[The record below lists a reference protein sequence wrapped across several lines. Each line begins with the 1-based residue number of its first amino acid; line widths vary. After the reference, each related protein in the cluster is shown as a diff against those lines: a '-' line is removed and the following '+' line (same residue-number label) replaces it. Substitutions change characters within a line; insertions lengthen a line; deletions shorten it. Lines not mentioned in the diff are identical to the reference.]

1 MIKKYKLFLLIH
13 LFQASPKPRTEQWV
27 QEHMNNTI
35 ISSDEE
41 MEQQKLNDDYEKRK
55 HLYE

>member
-1 MIKKYKLFLLIH
+1 
-13 LFQASPKPRTEQWV
+13 
-27 QEHMNNTI
+27 MNNTI